1 MARQSKID
9 GMQYILID
17 ERISAPKYQTAGS
30 AGVDLHACTFDG
42 MKIKGRCTIPPGNDF
57 MVGTGLKLH
66 IGSMDPGLVGFVSP
80 RSSLGKRGLQLRNTV
95 GVIDADYQGEVVL
108 LCRNASRQILFIDP
122 LERIAQIVFLP
133 VFQTDFVAVKEF
145 EATARGD
152 GGIGSTGK

>member
-1 MARQSKID
+1 
-9 GMQYILID
+9 
-17 ERISAPKYQTAGS
+17 
-30 AGVDLHACTFDG
+30 
-42 MKIKGRCTIPPGNDF
+42 
-57 MVGTGLKLH
+57 
-66 IGSMDPGLVGFVSP
+66 
-80 RSSLGKRGLQLRNTV
+80 V